1 MTSGRVLMSFIIA
14 IAPATEVLAL
24 FGLGVT
30 QGSLVMMMKKLA
42 AIEVAR
48 KKRLICATTD
58 PF

>member
-1 MTSGRVLMSFIIA
+1 MSFIIA
-14 IAPATEVLAL
+14 TAEVLAL

-30 QGSLVMMMKKLA
+30 RGSLVMMMKKLA

-48 KKRLICATTD
+48 KKGRSALTAD

>member
-1 MTSGRVLMSFIIA
+1 MSFIIA
-14 IAPATEVLAL
+14 IAPTAEVLAL

-30 QGSLVMMMKKLA
+30 HGSLVMMMKKLD

-48 KKRLICATTD
+48 KKGSSAPTAD